1 MLKAKNIIVLLV
13 LNYCIMLG
21 VSAVGELLFLA
32 DKAQHI
38 QNLIRTAGDMALEQT
53 QVTDDFFITSSNP
66 ATPPYKMS
74 FPSSDGN
81 GYKKLSMYNGIYNK
95 SETIASN
102 REAIYK
108 KLYDT
113 ADFKDFSKKLGAIR
127 TPVRYWDSTESNL
140 VWYTVPRLAEMGT
153 NILPDNINTKGV
165 KYNGANVN
173 SSIADKLFANY
184 YMDNYKK
191 QNGLSEYYIT
201 PISLGVTYLN
211 EDLLGTLF
219 MNNLDLLMRTK
230 YASNGIN
237 LNTEAG
243 GNGIYKGSFYAD
255 TITDNLSMYNPINDG
270 KFTLLRG
277 IKSTGGNSS
286 VDTFVGTK
294 PKIEYKVIDM
304 YDSANDT
311 ILTSLFGAKKVD
323 NSGINYSSKAA
334 YLKALDKYRLD
345 PSTGSPYTSKP
356 IVVAKVT
363 FYADVIVPYTT
374 PMILDFRKD
383 DSGHYLD
390 VERVGTSGVSG
401 VVGSDKISYTRY
413 FAVTP

>member
-13 LNYCIMLG
+13 VNYCIMLG

-81 GYKKLSMYNGIYNK
+81 GYKKLSMYDGIYNK

-102 REAIYK
+102 REAIFK

-113 ADFKDFSKKLGAIR
+113 ADFKEFSKKLGEIR
-127 TPVRYWDSTESNL
+127 TSVRYWDATESNL

-153 NILPDNINTKGV
+153 NILPDSVNTKGV
-165 KYNGANVN
+165 KYNGATVN
-173 SSIADKLFANY
+173 QSVADKLFANY
-184 YMDNYKK
+184 YMNSYKK
-191 QNGLSEYYIT
+191 QNGLSEYYVT

-211 EDLLGTLF
+211 DELLGTLF
-219 MNNLDLLMRTK
+219 MNNMDLLMRTK
-230 YASNGIN
+230 YASKGIN
-237 LNTEAG
+237 LNTEDG
-243 GNGIYKGSFYAD
+243 GKGLYKGSFYAD
-255 TITDNLSMYNPINDG
+255 TITNDLDMYNPINDG
-270 KFTLLRG
+270 TFTLLRG
-277 IKSTGGNSS
+277 TESTDSNSS
-286 VDTFVGTK
+286 VSTFVGTK

-304 YDSANDT
+304 YDSANDV
-311 ILTSLFGAKKVD
+311 ILTSLFGANKTD
-323 NSGINYSSKAA
+323 SSGIKYSSKAA

-345 PSTGSPYTSKP
+345 PSTGAPYTTKP

-363 FYADVIVPYTT
+363 FYADIVVPYTT
-374 PMILDFRKD
+374 PMILDFKKD
-383 DSGHYLD
+383 EDGHFLD
-390 VERVGTSGVSG
+390 IERVGTSGVKG
-401 VVGSDKISYTRY
+401 VAGSDKIAYTRY